1 MLIRQTGTSEDT
13 MSDERAR
20 QEVRDE
26 PGGVSLRE
34 VGDDEP
40 VTGSARFLQAPPLAL
55 TFDDVLLVPSRSDVH
70 PNFVDTTTRLT
81 RQIQLNIPIIS
92 SAMDTVTEAR
102 LAIAVAQQGGLG
114 IIHKNMTIDQQAEE
128 VDKVKRSEAGMIVDP
143 VTMRPWQRIS
153 EALQVMEK
161 YKISGVPVTDANG
174 KLVGILTNRDLRFET
189 RFDLP
194 IAERMTKDDLVTVPV
209 GTTLDEAREVL
220 HQHRIEKLLVVDQ
233 NGDLKGLITVK
244 DIQKARRY
252 PSAAKDPL
260 GRLRCGAAIGVG
272 KDSLDRARALID
284 AKVDVVVID
293 SAHAHSAG
301 VMEIVREFKKV
312 FPDTALI
319 AGNVATYEA
328 TEELIQLGVDAV
340 KVGIGP
346 GSICTTRVVAG
357 AGVPQVTAVLECVR
371 AAEKYDIPIISD
383 GGIKFSGDITKALAA
398 GASVVMIGSLFAGTE
413 EAPGETI
420 LYQGRTFKSYRGMG
434 SIGAMQAGSRD
445 RYFQEEAE
453 ATKLVPEGIEGK
465 VPYKGSVGAMIPQLV
480 GGLRSGMGLTG
491 SQTIEE
497 LRTKSKFVRIT
508 ASGLRESHAHDVI
521 ITKEAPN
528 YRIEPLS

>member
-1 MLIRQTGTSEDT
+1 
-13 MSDERAR
+13 MSDERVLR
-20 QEVRDE
+20 DDIPVIGRIDIHEVE
-26 PGGVSLRE
+26 RE
-34 VGDDEP
+34 SPLPSE
-40 VTGSARFLQAPPLAL
+40 RFLETIPLGL
-55 TFDDVLLVPSRSDVH
+55 TFDDVLLRPSKSDIH
-70 PNFVDTTTRLT
+70 PNFVDVSTQLT
-81 RQIQLNIPIIS
+81 RTIRLNIPILS
-92 SAMDTVTEAR
+92 AAMDTVTEAR
-102 LAIAVAQQGGLG
+102 LAIAMAQQGGLG
-114 IIHKNMTIDQQAEE
+114 IIHKNMSIEQQAEE

-194 IAERMTKDDLVTVPV
+194 ISERMTKEDLVTVPV
-209 GTTLDEAREVL
+209 GTTLEQAREVL
-220 HQHRIEKLLVVDQ
+220 HHHRIEKLLVVDA

-252 PSAAKDPL
+252 PQAAKDPL

-272 KDSLDRARALID
+272 KDGLDRARALID
-284 AKVDVVVID
+284 AKVDVVAID
-293 SAHAHSAG
+293 SSHAHSEG
-301 VMEIVREFKKV
+301 VMDTIRQFKKL
-312 FPDTALI
+312 FPDTPLI
-319 AGNVATYEA
+319 AGNVATYEG
-328 TEELIQLGVDAV
+328 TRDLIELGVDAV

-357 AGVPQVTAVLECVR
+357 AGVPQITAIMDCVR

-383 GGIKFSGDITKALAA
+383 GGIKFSGDITKAIAA
-398 GASVVMIGSLFAGTE
+398 GAHVIMIGSLFAGTD

-420 LYQGRTFKSYRGMG
+420 LYQGRTFKAYRGMG
-434 SIGAMQAGSRD
+434 SIGAMQAGSKD
-445 RYFQEEAE
+445 RYFQEDAD
-453 ATKLVPEGIEGK
+453 ASKLVPEGIEGK
-465 VPYKGSVGAMIPQLV
+465 VPYKGSLSAMVPQLM
-480 GGLRSGMGLTG
+480 GGVRSGMGLTG
-491 SQTIEE
+491 SRTIED
-497 LRTKSKFVRIT
+497 LRTKAQFVRIT

-528 YRIEPLS
+528 YRIESGD

>member
-1 MLIRQTGTSEDT
+1 
-13 MSDERAR
+13 MSDERVLR
-20 QEVRDE
+20 DDIPVIGRVDLHEVRE
-26 PGGVSLRE
+26 
-34 VGDDEP
+34 GDAAA
-40 VTGSARFLQAPPLAL
+40 SARFADPIAFGL
-55 TFDDVLLVPSRSDVH
+55 TFDDVLLMPAKSELH
-70 PNFVDTTTRLT
+70 PNFVDTTTRLA
-81 RQIQLNIPIIS
+81 RDIRLNIPVMS
-92 SAMDTVTEAR
+92 AAMDTVTEAR
-102 LAIAVAQQGGLG
+102 LAIAMAQQGGLG
-114 IIHKNMTIDQQAEE
+114 VIHKNMAIDQQAEE

-161 YKISGVPVTDANG
+161 YKISGVPVTDENG

-194 IAERMTKDDLVTVPV
+194 ISERMTKESLITVPV

-220 HQHRIEKLLVVDQ
+220 HHHRIEKLLVVDA

-252 PSAAKDPL
+252 PMAAKDPL

-272 KDSLDRARALID
+272 KEGLDRARALID
-284 AKVDVVVID
+284 AKVDVIVID
-293 SAHAHSAG
+293 SSHAHSSG
-301 VMEIVREFKKV
+301 VMDVIKQFKRF
-312 FPDTALI
+312 FPDTPLV
-319 AGNVATYEA
+319 AGNVATYEGA
-328 TEELIQLGVDAV
+328 EDLIKLGVDAV

-346 GSICTTRVVAG
+346 GSICTTRVVTG
-357 AGVPQVTAVLECVR
+357 AGVPQISAVMECAR

-383 GGIKFSGDITKALAA
+383 GGIKFSGDITKAIAA
-398 GASVVMIGSLFAGTE
+398 GAHTVMIGSLFAGTD

-420 LYQGRTFKSYRGMG
+420 LYQGRTFKAYRGMG
-434 SIGAMQAGSRD
+434 SIAAMQAGSRD
-445 RYFQEEAE
+445 RYFQDDTDES
-453 ATKLVPEGIEGK
+453 KLVPEGIEGK
-465 VPYKGSVGAMIPQLV
+465 VPYKGSMAAMIPQLV

-491 SQTIEE
+491 SKSIDD

-508 ASGLRESHAHDVI
+508 GAGLRESHAHDVV

-528 YRIEPLS
+528 YRIDRE